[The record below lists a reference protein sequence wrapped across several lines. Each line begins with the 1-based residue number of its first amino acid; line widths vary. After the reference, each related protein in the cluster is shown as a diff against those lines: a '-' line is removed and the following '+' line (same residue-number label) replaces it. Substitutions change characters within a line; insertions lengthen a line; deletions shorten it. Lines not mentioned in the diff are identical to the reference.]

1 MGRAGLVRHRW
12 LLIIV
17 IAAGLIS
24 MHHLVHLHT
33 GHTGHSH
40 PAPVAVTSTAVAHA
54 DCCNPMDM
62 VGHFCLAV
70 LAASTALVVAL
81 ALATLALATLWRRAV
96 KPGSVFATVSAVA
109 ARAPPIGGPRFTQ
122 LCVLRC

>member
-1 MGRAGLVRHRW
+1 MGRTGLVRHRW

-24 MHHLVHLHT
+24 MHHVVHLHT

-40 PAPVAVTSTAVAHA
+40 PATVAVTSTAVAHA
-54 DCCNPMDM
+54 NCCSPMDM
-62 VGHFCLAV
+62 VGHFCLTV
-70 LAASTALVVAL
+70 LTAITTLGVA
-81 ALATLALATLWRRAV
+81 LALATLWRRAV
-96 KPGSVFATVSAVA
+96 QPGSVLATVSAVV
-109 ARAPPIGGPRFTQ
+109 ARAPPIGWPRFTQ